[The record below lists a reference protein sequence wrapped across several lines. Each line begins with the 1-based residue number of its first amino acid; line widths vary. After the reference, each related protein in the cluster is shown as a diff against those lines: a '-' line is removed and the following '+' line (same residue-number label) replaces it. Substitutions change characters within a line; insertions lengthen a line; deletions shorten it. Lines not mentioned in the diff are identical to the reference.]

1 LIGFTERLVRRDG
14 VTALLVITFFLLTS
28 VINPMLVSSE
38 QLSTSYQDDS
48 EKIKSQEHKIN
59 GIKPSRDPFKFPMPL
74 GGLGTNGPDAT
85 EAHLQGNNQ
94 PNHDESSSTDEP
106 TKHSTFKA
114 TLIAE
119 KKVIKNTTEKAIKP
133 SSYAISTKSDTISK
147 NTSALN
153 KKGNLLKSDNNN
165 NTSRIYRLDFNSKTI
180 PIEYQITGRSN
191 EVLNISLKN
200 NNPSLLIDLSAG
212 SAGTIQVE
220 LARNM
225 IDSKNQDMHT
235 DTPFAVFEDGLYSSF
250 YETKNNNDLRQ
261 LMIGFNKGTAQI
273 SIVGTHASPEY
284 GSTATVLY
292 GISMTVIIILTLV
305 SRYNWVSLGTFVR
318 GLLLV
323 FVLLRRKCY

>member
-1 LIGFTERLVRRDG
+1 
-14 VTALLVITFFLLTS
+14 
-28 VINPMLVSSE
+28 MLVSSE
-38 QLSTSYQDDS
+38 RLSASYQDDS

-85 EAHLQGNNQ
+85 GAHLQGNNQ
-94 PNHDESSSTDEP
+94 PKHDESSSTDEP
-106 TKHSTFKA
+106 TKHNTFKA
-114 TLIAE
+114 TLVAE
-119 KKVIKNTTEKAIKP
+119 NKVIKNATKIAVKP
-133 SSYAISTKSDTISK
+133 SSYANSTKSDTISK

-153 KKGNLLKSDNNN
+153 KKGNLLKSENS
-165 NTSRIYRLDFNSKTI
+165 NTSRLYRLDFNSKTI

-200 NNPSLLIDLSAG
+200 NNPSLLIDLSAR
-212 SAGTIQVE
+212 SAGTIQIE

-235 DTPFAVFEDGLYSSF
+235 DSPFAVFEDGVYSSF

-305 SRYNWVSLGTFVR
+305 SRYNWLSFATFGR